1 VFMPPQRA
9 AGAGKAGEGVA
20 GGVNKHFLN
29 GAGHPLAGFAS
40 AAPNR
45 IEHNERQQSD
55 GHRH

>member
-1 VFMPPQRA
+1 MPPQRA